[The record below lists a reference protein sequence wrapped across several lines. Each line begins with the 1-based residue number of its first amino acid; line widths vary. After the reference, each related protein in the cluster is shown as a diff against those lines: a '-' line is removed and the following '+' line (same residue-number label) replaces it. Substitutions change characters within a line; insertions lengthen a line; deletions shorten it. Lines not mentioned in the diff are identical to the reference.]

1 MKKIYLVWV
10 IFAYIL
16 AGCNGNTAAHGEHE
30 HEAHEHEEGHD
41 HDHEGHDH
49 EHEETGEGHAG
60 EISFKKALAEAVGL
74 QTSKV
79 EPGVF
84 TDVIKTS
91 GRVMAAQGEESTVV
105 ATVPDRKST
114 RLNSSHAT

>member
-41 HDHEGHDH
+41 HDHEGHDLSLIH
-49 EHEETGEGHAG
+49 
-60 EISFKKALAEAVGL
+60 I
-74 QTSKV
+74 
-79 EPGVF
+79 
-84 TDVIKTS
+84 
-91 GRVMAAQGEESTVV
+91 
-105 ATVPDRKST
+105 
-114 RLNSSHAT
+114 

>member
-49 EHEETGEGHAG
+49 EHEGHDH
-60 EISFKKALAEAVGL
+60 EPEKDMPVKFRLKKHWRKQSDCRRLRL
-74 QTSKV
+74 SR
-79 EPGVF
+79 VF
-84 TDVIKTS
+84 LP
-91 GRVMAAQGEESTVV
+91 M
-105 ATVPDRKST
+105 
-114 RLNSSHAT
+114 

>member
-1 MKKIYLVWV
+1 MNNRLNNEKNIFSVGD
-10 IFAYIL
+10 FAYIL

-49 EHEETGEGHAG
+49 EHEGHDHEHEETGEGHAG

-79 EPGVF
+79 ERVF
-84 TDVIKTS
+84 LP
-91 GRVMAAQGEESTVV
+91 M
-105 ATVPDRKST
+105 
-114 RLNSSHAT
+114 